1 MLVNYKVANMMI
13 VEMGEGKQKLK
24 LEPGIN
30 VIDDA
35 LWEGAKKTLESK
47 IKAGL
52 IVPIYK
58 MGTQKVKEAVKGKD
72 GSFSEKEVEKEV
84 ELPCSPDEI
93 PNDKIDAVVDE
104 IQSEAQADKF
114 VEASAKESVRAKGMN
129 RKNKIAEELKNR
141 ENSKK

>member
-58 MGTQKVKEAVKGKD
+58 MGKKKVKEEVKGKD
-72 GSFSEKEVEKEV
+72 GSVSEKEVEKEV

-93 PNDKIDAVVDE
+93 PNDKLDAVVDE

>member
-35 LWEGAKKTLESK
+35 VWEDAKKNLADK
-47 IKAGL
+47 IKAGVV
-52 IVPIYK
+52 VPIYK
-58 MGTQKVKEAVKGKD
+58 TTKKD
-72 GSFSEKEVEKEV
+72 GKEIEE
-84 ELPCSPDEI
+84 PCKPDEI
-93 PNDKIDAVVDE
+93 PNDKIDAVVEE

-114 VEASAKESVRAKGMN
+114 VASATKESVRAKGMN
-129 RKNKIAEELKNR
+129 RKNKIAKELEER
-141 ENSKK
+141 ESK

>member
-47 IKAGL
+47 VKAGL

-58 MGTQKVKEAVKGKD
+58 MGKKKVKEEVKGKD
-72 GSFSEKEVEKEV
+72 GSVSEKEVENEV

-93 PNDKIDAVVDE
+93 PNDKLDAVVDE

>member
-13 VEMGEGKQKLK
+13 VELGEGKQKLK

-35 LWEGAKKTLESK
+35 VWEDAKKNLADK
-47 IKAGL
+47 IKAGVV
-52 IVPIYK
+52 VPIYK
-58 MGTQKVKEAVKGKD
+58 TTKKD
-72 GSFSEKEVEKEV
+72 GKEIEE
-84 ELPCSPDEI
+84 PCKPDEI
-93 PNDKIDAVVDE
+93 PNDKLDAVVNE

-129 RKNKIAEELKNR
+129 RKNAIAKELEER
-141 ENSKK
+141 ESK

>member
-13 VEMGEGKQKLK
+13 VEMGEGKQMLK

-58 MGTQKVKEAVKGKD
+58 MGKKKVKEEVKGKD
-72 GSFSEKEVEKEV
+72 GSVSEKEVEKEV

-93 PNDKIDAVVDE
+93 PNDKLDAVVDE

>member
-47 IKAGL
+47 VKAGL

-58 MGTQKVKEAVKGKD
+58 MGKKKVKEEVKGKD
-72 GSFSEKEVEKEV
+72 GSVSEKEVEKDV
-84 ELPCSPDEI
+84 ELPCAPDEI
-93 PNDKIDAVVDE
+93 PNDKLDAVVNE
-104 IQSEAQADKF
+104 IQSEVQADKF

-129 RKNKIAEELKNR
+129 RKNAIAKELKDR
-141 ENSKK
+141 EDSKK

>member
-35 LWEGAKKTLESK
+35 IWEGAKKTLESK
-47 IKAGL
+47 VKAGL

-58 MGTQKVKEAVKGKD
+58 MGKKKVKEEVKVKD
-72 GSFSEKEVEKEV
+72 GSVSEKEVEKEV

-93 PNDKIDAVVDE
+93 PNDKLDAVVDE